1 MKIVN
6 FIPVFWLLFAHSAFG
21 EQRVISETF
30 LSKDKEII
38 ESQSVQGPLGQS
50 IDETKS
56 SPEEHLN
63 LDFEQANLFGVDI
76 RLTAEFLMLRS
87 ASSGANDLIFDPG
100 VGDIG
105 LVGQSQTVELFRE
118 NSGSVFGFSYAKT
131 KADGSIFQKDDP
143 SNLIDSMS
151 MLTIVDV
158 ESEQYGIFAARAIR
172 EGLDFGSAKFG
183 VSSHSYDIDIREIVT
198 TDLFGSTRFESKRS
212 ANTNSFYSLDLAV
225 TQNVEM
231 GSGWGLRF
239 GQQYSHPLKVDG
251 YSAVGVELG
260 LTKQLGSAGV
270 ASKSSSQ
277 IRESC
282 KSLEIAGGIAQ
293 SSISASSASSSG
305 EREVQIDD
313 VISWRGESKSIGYRF
328 GGESDSCHRLNVAFA
343 NKNLDFRSD
352 SSFSNSQYSLD
363 AEGADVRYSYLPTL
377 MSDSGDS
384 TYIHMGAGLFFGEA
398 KTNNSVNYA
407 GGSISSTDSDPVDLY
422 LFDLSFGLGYRSKIS
437 DQTFLFYELSSSRY
451 DGRPFGVD
459 VYGWEHGL
467 RAGLGILLQ

>member
-56 SPEEHLN
+56 SPKEHLN

-87 ASSGANDLIFDPG
+87 ASSGGSDLIFDPG

-118 NSGSVFGFSYAKT
+118 KSGTVFGLNHT
-131 KADGSIFQKDDP
+131 KNRADGAIFQKDDP
-143 SNLIDSMS
+143 GGLIDSIS
-151 MLTIVDV
+151 MMTIVEV
-158 ESEQYGIFAARAIR
+158 ESERYGLFAGRAIR
-172 EGLDFGSAKFG
+172 EGLDFGSARFG
-183 VSSHSYDIDIREIVT
+183 VSSHSYDIDVREIVT
-198 TDLFGSTRFESKRS
+198 TDLGILTQVDSVSK
-212 ANTNSFYSLDLAV
+212 ANTNSFYSFDLAV
-225 TQNVEM
+225 AQNVEI
-231 GSGWGLRF
+231 GSGWGLMF
-239 GQQYSHPLKVDG
+239 GQQYSHPLETDG
-251 YSAVGVELG
+251 YSAFSVELG

-270 ASKSSSQ
+270 ASKSSRQ

-293 SSISASSASSSG
+293 SSISASSASSTG

-328 GGESDSCHRLNVAFA
+328 GGESDSCHRLNVAFT

-352 SSFSNSQYSLD
+352 SSRSNSQYSLD
-363 AEGADVRYSYLPTL
+363 AEGTNVRYSYLPTL
-377 MSDSGDS
+377 MSDTGDS
-384 TYIHMGAGLFFGEA
+384 TYIHVGPGLFFGEA

-437 DQTFLFYELSSSRY
+437 DQAFLFYELSSSRY